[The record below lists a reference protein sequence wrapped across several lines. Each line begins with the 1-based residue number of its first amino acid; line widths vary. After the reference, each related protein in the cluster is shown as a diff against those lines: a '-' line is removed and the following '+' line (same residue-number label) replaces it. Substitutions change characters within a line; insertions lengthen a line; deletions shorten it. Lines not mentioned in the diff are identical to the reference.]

1 MISGQLRHR
10 VETAAAESPRNPG
23 YVWRIAFTAALGGL
37 LFGYDWVVIGGA
49 KHFYELYFHI
59 HSEWLIGWANSCALL
74 GCLAGSLVAGV
85 LSDRLGRRSML
96 ITSAI
101 LFAVSSV
108 LTGWAF
114 SFASFIA
121 WRITGGLAIG
131 LASNVAPTYIAEVSP
146 ASNRGRLVSLNQLTV
161 VIGILLAQIVNWL
174 IADRIGQSN
183 VAWNAAFGWRWMF
196 TAVAVPAVIF
206 FALSLGLP
214 ESPRWLCMRG
224 KTQLAERTL
233 ECIGGKSYAL
243 AEIAAIVAANTG
255 ANTAANTTPARR
267 AAPLGRLFSPGVRKL
282 TIVACL
288 LAVLQ
293 QWCGVNIL
301 FNYAD
306 EVYRAAG
313 YNVSQML
320 FNVVITGAI
329 NLMAT
334 FVAMAVVDR
343 FGRRRLM
350 LFGCLGI
357 GAAQLVGA
365 FAYSQ
370 HITGTYVLLVTL
382 AAIACYAASLAPVT
396 WILLTELF
404 PTQLRSKGVSLAASC
419 LWIASFFVTYS
430 FPPISHRFGMS
441 HTFLLYAIVCGC
453 GAILVR
459 FFVPETKCRSLE
471 ELGSALVGAP
481 ALPDA
486 P

>member
-1 MISGQLRHR
+1 VTSGQLRDHA
-10 VETAAAESPRNPG
+10 ETADGEPLHKAG
-23 YVWRIAFTAALGGL
+23 YIWRIAFIAALGGL

-74 GCLAGSLVAGV
+74 GCLVGSLVAGV
-85 LSDRLGRRSML
+85 LSDRFGRRSTL
-96 ITSAI
+96 IASSVF
-101 LFAVSSV
+101 FAVSSV

-146 ASNRGRLVSLNQLTV
+146 AAKRGRLVSLNQLTV
-161 VIGILLAQIVNWL
+161 VIGILLAQIANWL
-174 IADRIGQSN
+174 IADKIGQSN
-183 VAWNAAFGWRWMF
+183 LAWNAAFGWRWMF
-196 TAVAVPAVIF
+196 TAVALPAVIF

-214 ESPRWLCMRG
+214 ESPRWLCMTG
-224 KTQLAERTL
+224 KAHLAERTL
-233 ECIGGKSYAL
+233 ESIGGKSYAL
-243 AEIAAIVAANTG
+243 GEIAAILASNATVA
-255 ANTAANTTPARR
+255 TTPSQR
-267 AAPLGRLFSPGVRKL
+267 AAPLGGLFSSGARKL

-313 YNVSQML
+313 YNVSQVL
-320 FNVVITGAI
+320 FNIVITGAI
-329 NLMAT
+329 NLLAT
-334 FVAMAVVDR
+334 LVAMAFVDR

-357 GAAQLVGA
+357 GAAQLVAA
-365 FAYSQ
+365 FAYSR
-370 HITGTYVLLVTL
+370 HITGIYILLVTL

-396 WILLTELF
+396 WVLLTELF
-404 PTQLRSKGVSLAASC
+404 PTQLRGKGVSLAASC

-430 FPPISHRFGMS
+430 FPPISHQFGLAR
-441 HTFLLYAIVCGC
+441 TFLLYAIVCGC
-453 GAILVR
+453 GAILVQ
-459 FFVPETKCRSLE
+459 FFVPETKGRSLE
-471 ELGSALVGAP
+471 ELGAVLAGPP